1 MPSVCGPSS
10 PTELRYSDGPDT
22 VLICSLRGFADAQR
36 AGGPAV
42 PYYRPQQ
49 VPADHP
55 SWVAT
60 SRLPSSSN
68 SSRRGRSASCPG
80 VGLVGADRRRIR
92 LHAEATFG
100 VQRPEHGPHAGVA
113 AWQLTARLR
122 RIYQF
127 TSLVFAIVAV
137 TCGTCLAQSWPPWSD
152 DLFGRRWEDRNEP
165 RRARPPKD
173 FSERKDGQKGGD
185 IRSGGA
191 RPDIVPV
198 APPVVAC
205 PLTFPTNS
213 MVIDTGGRKLYYVLP
228 DKKAYA

>member
-1 MPSVCGPSS
+1 M
-10 PTELRYSDGPDT
+10 
-22 VLICSLRGFADAQR
+22 
-36 AGGPAV
+36 
-42 PYYRPQQ
+42 
-49 VPADHP
+49 
-55 SWVAT
+55 
-60 SRLPSSSN
+60 
-68 SSRRGRSASCPG
+68 
-80 VGLVGADRRRIR
+80 
-92 LHAEATFG
+92 
-100 VQRPEHGPHAGVA
+100 EHG
-113 AWQLTARLR
+113 
-122 RIYQF
+122 
-127 TSLVFAIVAV
+127 
-137 TCGTCLAQSWPPWSD
+137 TCPAQSWPPWSD

-191 RPDIVPV
+191 RPDSVPV